1 MTAVKTS
8 SFATFDPSFAPDCA
22 ARTGASRRELKS
34 WHQRFTHSID
44 RRMNHPDPVP
54 RPARDVMARHVL
66 GVAFGPFILLVV
78 IAFVRARRGG
88 RPDETSDRDG
98 NSP

>member
-1 MTAVKTS
+1 MTML
-8 SFATFDPSFAPDCA
+8 PLHM
-22 ARTGASRRELKS
+22 GAL
-34 WHQRFTHSID
+34 
-44 RRMNHPDPVP
+44 HPVEQ
-54 RPARDVMARHVL
+54 ALVL